1 MSALYVFLMNRQFLR
16 YLTALIYPVRCPI
29 CNKIIDS
36 DESFCEKCSNE
47 LIRYTDS
54 FKIPKVK
61 KFIAAFEYNQKIAP
75 AIFIMKNGISGNAP
89 YAFGKAVSECIKSE
103 NIKNIDF
110 IISVPMFRDN
120 LKKRGFNQAELIAK
134 EAGFLL
140 DIEIRSDLIKKNRK
154 TLAQK
159 NLTKA
164 QRQTNLKNAF
174 SVTDKIA
181 VENKNIL
188 IIDDVCTTG
197 STLSEIT
204 NLLLD
209 SGASEVYCACAC
221 KTPDLKRGE
230 KQ

>member
-1 MSALYVFLMNRQFLR
+1 MSALYVLLMNRQFLR
-16 YLTALIYPVRCPI
+16 HLTALIYPVRCPV
-29 CNKIIDS
+29 CNKVIGA
-36 DESFCEKCSNE
+36 DESFCEKCSDE
-47 LIRYTDS
+47 LIRYTGS
-54 FKIPKVK
+54 FRISKVK

-75 AIFIMKNGISGNAP
+75 AVFIMKDGISGNAP
-89 YAFGKAVSECIKSE
+89 YAFGKAIAERIKSE
-103 NIKNIDF
+103 NMNIDF
-110 IISVPMFRDN
+110 IIPVPMFRYN

-134 EAGFLL
+134 ESGFLL
-140 DIEIRSDLIKKNRK
+140 GIEIRSDLIKKNRK

-174 SVTDKIA
+174 SVADKTA

-204 NLLLD
+204 NLLID
-209 SGASEVYCACAC
+209 SGASEIYCDCAC
-221 KTPDLKRGE
+221 KTPDLKRCE